1 MADYEYKIEG
11 DVFYFNYLKMATT
24 DAQAHEQA
32 DLVRSLLSKPH
43 IKKFLNDNRSVTTVA
58 NPEVSSVW
66 VELMSS
72 VSKHVEKNATIASS
86 DALKM
91 QLNRISKTAG
101 TYDNVRAF
109 TDVNEALEFVGI
121 PNAKIN

>member
-1 MADYEYKIEG
+1 MADYEYKVEG
-11 DVFYFNYLKMATT
+11 DVFYFNYLKMAST
-24 DAQAHEQA
+24 DAEAHEQA
-32 DLVRSLLSKPH
+32 DLVRSLISKPH

-66 VELMSS
+66 VELMAW
-72 VSKHVEKNATIASS
+72 VSRNVEKNATIASS
-86 DALKM
+86 ESLKM

-109 TDVNEALEFVGI
+109 TDVKEALEFVGMSDT
-121 PNAKIN
+121 KIN